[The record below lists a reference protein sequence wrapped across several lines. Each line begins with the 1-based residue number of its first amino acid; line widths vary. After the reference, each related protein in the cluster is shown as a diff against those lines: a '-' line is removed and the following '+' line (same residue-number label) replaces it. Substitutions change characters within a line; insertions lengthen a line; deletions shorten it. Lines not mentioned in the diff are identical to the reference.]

1 MMSDI
6 KVMFGEVMHRR
17 LFPRVNG
24 FRYPIFY
31 LSVPIMP
38 DMPARGDWR
47 VGINRRAL
55 MSFYDIDHGDRT
67 PGNLHRWIMSILTDH
82 GVADITDIR
91 LICLPRTMGYVF
103 NPVSFWMCRDQS
115 GDLRA
120 VLCEVNNTFGETHAY
135 LCVPSPGEK
144 ISAETRVQAQKLFHV
159 SPFLP
164 REGHYQFR
172 FDDRPDKTGMW
183 IDYYDGSGEKQVL
196 TALTGSWE
204 AYSPPPV
211 AAYVFWVSVGDGHG
225 HDPHPSSGFDIM
237 VQKTEIFYQTLAF
250 EPENYHVGSG
260 SKDHKV
266 ISFGI

>member
-204 AYSPPPV
+204 AYSPPLWRRMFFGYP
-211 AAYVFWVSVGDGHG
+211 WVTGMAMIRIHRQALILW
-225 HDPHPSSGFDIM
+225 FKK
-237 VQKTEIFYQTLAF
+237 QKFFTKPLPLNPKITMSDQ
-250 EPENYHVGSG
+250 GQ
-260 SKDHKV
+260 KIIK
-266 ISFGI
+266 